1 MMHIF
6 VVSNIVTPFP
16 KKTSLVDGSC
26 SGEIAVSMTGRQLP
40 FLWICWRPGSTWMD
54 NRCRMRSSR
63 CMGWQESEELT
74 QHGSFKTCRAAFNTW
89 ISVTNVLKALCKFS
103 FQAASRHFFGFHFN
117 RNLDRTTLPG
127 GLQTLAFG
135 NDSNQSLDGVT
146 LPPGLQT
153 LTFGNDFAFALVC
166 MCVCVCVLCS
176 QDLKKTAY
184 VVEGDG
190 LLPLLGRLQREL
202 GAWPRGEWHISLWAA
217 KTAEVFI
224 KHIASKGRCVAT
236 VAVSVSDRGLND
248 GYNIRLLR
256 ARSCESL
263 MRVVAPSGK
272 RLVSC
277 AVEPI
282 ENLYQK

>member
-1 MMHIF
+1 MG
-6 VVSNIVTPFP
+6 PALAKLLFP
-16 KKTSLVDGSC
+16 WLAASCPSCGSA
-26 SGEIAVSMTGRQLP
+26 GGLEVLGWTTGAGWGVLAAWADKNRRNWLSM
-40 FLWICWRPGSTWMD
+40 
-54 NRCRMRSSR
+54 
-63 CMGWQESEELT
+63 
-74 QHGSFKTCRAAFNTW
+74 
-89 ISVTNVLKALCKFS
+89 
-103 FQAASRHFFGFHFN
+103 AASRPAEQPSTPGFLWRIYWKPCASSVSKRHQ
-117 RNLDRTTLPG
+117 DTS
-127 GLQTLAFG
+127 LAFISIETWIAQLCQE
-135 NDSNQSLDGVT
+135 DFKPWLSEMTPTKAWMVWLCHQVCKPWLLEMT
-146 LPPGLQT
+146 LL
-153 LTFGNDFAFALVC
+153 LRLCA
-166 MCVCVCVLCS
+166 CVCVCVLCS